1 MKTPR
6 GWKRAPAPWRAGALA
21 ALALVLLVGAFTAAG
36 CGRAKSGVGASAEH
50 SHAAGTRYHCP
61 MHPTYTSDQPGSCP
75 ICGMRLVPIPEHG
88 EAPASVDTSAAA
100 HPYRPVEGHAVVE
113 LKPETMELTGVR
125 TVVAREGRLHRT
137 IRAVGTVTPDETR
150 VHHVHTKVSGW
161 VERLFVNASG
171 QEVRAGQALLALY
184 SPEML
189 ASQEEYVRALASAEQ
204 FAGSDVPEVRRSGQ
218 ELVDAAKR
226 RLQLFDLPAS
236 AVAKLERTRQP
247 ERSITLNAMVSG
259 FVDTKQVIEGMHI
272 EPGTVLF
279 TITDLSR
286 VWIEAQVY
294 EYEASLVHVGQR
306 ASVTLPN
313 EPGVAREARVAFV
326 DPYLDPV
333 SRTLK
338 VRFEFANPHQSLK
351 PGMYANVE
359 LEADAVQGV
368 IVPDAAIMDTGVRQI
383 VYVQTA
389 ANRFEPRLVKLGTR
403 SGAETQ
409 VLSGVRAGERV
420 VTGANFLLDSE
431 SRLRAATAAAP
442 GAHAGHT
449 P

>member
-1 MKTPR
+1 
-6 GWKRAPAPWRAGALA
+6 
-21 ALALVLLVGAFTAAG
+21 
-36 CGRAKSGVGASAEH
+36 
-50 SHAAGTRYHCP
+50 
-61 MHPTYTSDQPGSCP
+61 
-75 ICGMRLVPIPEHG
+75 
-88 EAPASVDTSAAA
+88 
-100 HPYRPVEGHAVVE
+100 
-113 LKPETMELTGVR
+113 
-125 TVVAREGRLHRT
+125 
-137 IRAVGTVTPDETR
+137 
-150 VHHVHTKVSGW
+150 
-161 VERLFVNASG
+161 
-171 QEVRAGQALLALY
+171 
-184 SPEML
+184 
-189 ASQEEYVRALASAEQ
+189 
-204 FAGSDVPEVRRSGQ
+204 
-218 ELVDAAKR
+218 
-226 RLQLFDLPAS
+226 
-236 AVAKLERTRQP
+236 
-247 ERSITLNAMVSG
+247 MVSG
-259 FVDTKQVIEGMHI
+259 IVDAKQVIEGMHI

-313 EPGVAREARVAFV
+313 EPGAEREARVTFV

-338 VRFEFANPHQSLK
+338 VRFEFANPRQSLK

-359 LEADAVQGV
+359 LEADAVHGV

-403 SGAETQ
+403 SGAEAQ

-431 SRLRAATAAAP
+431 SRLRAATAAP
-442 GAHAGHT
+442 GGHAGHT